1 MTKILAN
8 DGINKAGLQLLEA
21 AGFSVDT
28 QFIPQ
33 AELPSKIANYDI
45 LLVRSATKVTK
56 EVIDAAT
63 NLKLIGRGGVGI
75 DNIDSVYAKAKGIPV
90 VNTPAAS
97 SVSVAELVFAHLYS
111 GCRFLN
117 LSNKDLPLNPSGNFK
132 DLKNAASKGI
142 ELKGKTIGIM
152 GFGRIGQEVAKI
164 AIGSGMNVLAFDPFY
179 KSVDISFAF
188 HEDLKLNPVLV
199 KIPMTDKETLLRN
212 SDFVTLHVPGGQE
225 PVIGATEFSMMKK
238 GAGLVNCARGGVV
251 DEIAM
256 TESLKSGQ
264 LAFAGVD
271 VFAQEP
277 PVFTDF
283 IGLPNVSV
291 SAHVGASTL
300 EAQERIGK
308 EIATIII
315 NHFKS

>member
-8 DGINKAGLQLLEA
+8 DGINEAGLLLLQE
-21 AGFSVDT
+21 AGFEVET
-28 QFIPQ
+28 HFIPQ
-33 AELPSKIANYDI
+33 NELASKIAEYDI

-56 EVIDAAT
+56 EIIDCAV

-75 DNIDSVYAKAKGIPV
+75 DNIDSVYAKSKGIPV

-111 GCRFLN
+111 GGRFLN
-117 LSNKDLPLNPSGNFK
+117 LSNKDLPQNPSVNFK
-132 DLKNAASKGI
+132 NLKNAASKGI
-142 ELKGKTIGIM
+142 ELKGKTLGIL

-164 AIGSGMNVLAFDPFY
+164 AIGSGMNVLAYDPFF
-179 KSVDISFAF
+179 KSKDIEVSF
-188 HEDLKLNPVLV
+188 HEALKLNPILVEISMSSKEAVLQ
-199 KIPMTDKETLLRN
+199 N
-212 SDFVTLHVPGGQE
+212 SDFITLHVPGGPE
-225 PVIGATEFSMMKK
+225 AVIGATEFEMMKN

-251 DEIAM
+251 DEVAM
-256 TESLKSGQ
+256 TEALKNGK

-271 VFAQEP
+271 VFAIEP
-277 PVFTDF
+277 PVFHDF

-308 EIATIII
+308 EISTIII
-315 NHFKS
+315 NHFKN